1 MSQTKHKLI
10 HSGLFWAWISVIVVI
25 LDQASKIWAN
35 STLTLGQ
42 AVEILP
48 FFNLTLL
55 YNSGVAFSFMADAGG
70 WQRWLFIVLAL
81 VISIIILIWMARTP
95 RSDVW
100 INSALAM
107 ILGGAIGNNLI
118 DRLLYGY
125 VVDFIDIY
133 YQYWHW
139 PVFNIADSAI
149 TIGAIMLLIDAIW
162 FAEQPESKH
171 KYE

>member
-10 HSGLFWAWISVIVVI
+10 HSGLFWIWISIIVVM

-35 STLTLGQ
+35 NTLIFGQ
-42 AVEILP
+42 PVEILA

-55 YNSGVAFSFMADAGG
+55 YNTGVAFSFMADAGG
-70 WQRWLFIVLAL
+70 WQRWLFSILAAIISL
-81 VISIIILIWMARTP
+81 VILIWMARTP
-95 RSDVW
+95 RSQVW
-100 INSALAM
+100 VNSALAM

-125 VVDFIDIY
+125 VIDFIDIY
-133 YQYWHW
+133 YQNWHW

-149 TIGAIMLLIDAIW
+149 TVGAIMLLIDAIW
-162 FAEQPESKH
+162 FTDNHEQQD
-171 KYE
+171 